1 MPEQVR
7 AEPWRDDCRRWQMVS
22 HGAKLSRNMDAAIAA
37 LLAQPSVA
45 EAARVIGIRPQ
56 TLSRWMKV
64 PEFDAAYRAAQR
76 AVLGRAIARLQQ
88 ASGSAVTTLLKV
100 MFDADA
106 TKAARLA
113 AAEVVLR
120 HAKAAN
126 EIEDI
131 QSRLSALARDTEAS
145 HGETAGLPANE
156 RGSSPIAGHGARLSR
171 KKEEAISQ
179 LLTQR
184 SVDEAARVT
193 GVGTQTLYRWIRQPQ
208 FEAAYRAAR
217 RAAFGQASARLQ
229 QASGAAVSTILQIL
243 RDPFTPASTRV
254 RAADLALS
262 HGKAAIEEDIV
273 ARLSEL
279 GYATETA
286 QAILYGDRRSF
297 NVIARKPPKLAA

>member
-1 MPEQVR
+1 
-7 AEPWRDDCRRWQMVS
+7 MVG
-22 HGAKLSRNMDAAIAA
+22 HGAKLARNMEAAIAA

-45 EAARVIGIRPQ
+45 EAARVVGVRPQ

-64 PEFDAAYRAAQR
+64 PEFDTAYQAAQR
-76 AVLGRAIARLQQ
+76 AVFGRAIARLQQ
-88 ASGSAVTTLLKV
+88 ASGAVVTTLLKV

-106 TKAARLA
+106 PKAARLA
-113 AAEVVLR
+113 AAEVVLS

-126 EIEDI
+126 EIGGV

-145 HGETAGLPANE
+145 RGETAALPANE
-156 RGSSPIAGHGARLSR
+156 RGSSPPAGHGAKFSR
-171 KKEEAISQ
+171 KREEAIAQ

-193 GVGTQTLYRWIRQPQ
+193 GVGTQTLYRWIRDPQ
-208 FEAAYRAAR
+208 FDAAYQEAK

-254 RAADLALS
+254 RAAALALS
-262 HGKAAIEEDIV
+262 YGKAAIEEDIV

-297 NVIARKPPKLAA
+297 NLIARKPRKLAA

>member
-1 MPEQVR
+1 MARQGR
-7 AEPWRDDCRRWQMVS
+7 AKRWRDECGRWQMVG
-22 HGAKLSRNMDAAIAA
+22 HGSKLSRKMDVAIAA
-37 LLAQPSVA
+37 LLAQPTVA
-45 EAARVIGIRPQ
+45 EAARVVGIGPQ

-64 PEFDAAYRAAQR
+64 PEFDTAYRAAQR

-88 ASGSAVTTLLKV
+88 ASGAAVTALLKV

-106 TKAARLA
+106 PKAARLA

-126 EIEDI
+126 EIGDI

-156 RGSSPIAGHGARLSR
+156 RASSRIAGHGAKFGR
-171 KKEEAISQ
+171 KKEEAITQ

-193 GVGTQTLYRWIRQPQ
+193 GTGAQTLYRWMRDPQ
-208 FEAAYRAAR
+208 FDAAYQEAK

-243 RDPFTPASTRV
+243 RDPFTPPSTRV

>member
-1 MPEQVR
+1 
-7 AEPWRDDCRRWQMVS
+7 MVG

-45 EAARVIGIRPQ
+45 EAARVVGITPQ

-64 PEFDAAYRAAQR
+64 PEFDTAYQAAQR
-76 AVLGRAIARLQQ
+76 AVLGRAIARLQH
-88 ASGSAVTTLLKV
+88 ASGAAVTALLKV

-106 TKAARLA
+106 KKAARLA

-126 EIEDI
+126 EIGDI
-131 QSRLSALARDTEAS
+131 QSRMSALARDTEAS
-145 HGETAGLPANE
+145 HGEPPANE
-156 RGSSPIAGHGARLSR
+156 RGSSPIAGHGAKFGR
-171 KKEEAISQ
+171 KKQEAITQ

-193 GVGTQTLYRWIRQPQ
+193 GVGTQTLYRWMRHPQ
-208 FEAAYRAAR
+208 FDAAYQAAK
-217 RAAFGQASARLQ
+217 RAAFGQTSARLQ

-243 RDPFTPASTRV
+243 RDPSTPASTRV

-262 HGKAAIEEDIV
+262 YGKAAIEEDIV

-286 QAILYGDRRSF
+286 QAILSGDRRSF

>member
-1 MPEQVR
+1 MAGQGR
-7 AEPWRDDCRRWQMVS
+7 AEWWRDQCGRWQMVG
-22 HGAKLSRNMDAAIAA
+22 HGAKLSRKMDAAIAA

-45 EAARVIGIRPQ
+45 EAARVISVGPQ

-64 PEFDAAYRAAQR
+64 PEFDTAYRAAKR
-76 AVLGRAIARLQQ
+76 AVLGRAIARLQH
-88 ASGSAVTTLLKV
+88 ASGAAVTALLKV

-106 TKAARLA
+106 KKAARLA

-131 QSRLSALARDTEAS
+131 QPRLSALARDTEAS
-145 HGETAGLPANE
+145 QGETAGLPANE
-156 RGSSPIAGHGARLSR
+156 RGSSPIAGQGAKFSR
-171 KKEEAISQ
+171 KKEEAITQ

-193 GVGTQTLYRWIRQPQ
+193 GVGTQTLYRWMRHPQ
-208 FEAAYRAAR
+208 FDAAYQAAK

-243 RDPFTPASTRV
+243 RDPSTSASTRV

-262 HGKAAIEEDIV
+262 HGKAAIEADIV

-286 QAILYGDRRSF
+286 QAILSGDRRSF
-297 NVIARKPPKLAA
+297 KVIARKPPKLAA

>member
-1 MPEQVR
+1 MAGR
-7 AEPWRDDCRRWQMVS
+7 GAAERRRDLCGRWQMVG
-22 HGAKLSRNMDAAIAA
+22 HGAKLSRKMDAAIAA

-45 EAARVIGIRPQ
+45 EAARVVGVGPQ

-64 PEFDAAYRAAQR
+64 PEFDTAYRAAQR

-88 ASGSAVTTLLKV
+88 ASGAAVTALLKV

-106 TKAARLA
+106 PKAARLA

-120 HAKAAN
+120 HAKDAN
-126 EIEDI
+126 EIGDI
-131 QSRLSALARDTEAS
+131 QSRMSALVRDAEAS

-156 RGSSPIAGHGARLSR
+156 RASSAVGHGAKFGR
-171 KKEEAISQ
+171 KKEEAIAQ

-193 GVGTQTLYRWIRQPQ
+193 DVGTQTLYRWMRDPQ
-208 FEAAYRAAR
+208 FDAAYQAAK

-243 RDPFTPASTRV
+243 RDPSTPASTRV

>member
-1 MPEQVR
+1 
-7 AEPWRDDCRRWQMVS
+7 MVG

-45 EAARVIGIRPQ
+45 EAARALGVRPQ
-56 TLSRWMKV
+56 KLSRWMKV
-64 PEFDAAYRAAQR
+64 PEFDIAYRAAHR
-76 AVLGRAIARLQQ
+76 AVLGRAIARLQH
-88 ASGSAVTTLLKV
+88 ASGAAVTTLLKV

-106 TKAARLA
+106 PKAARLA
-113 AAEVVLR
+113 AAEIVLR

-126 EIEDI
+126 EIGDI
-131 QSRLSALARDTEAS
+131 QSRLSALARAMQAS

-156 RGSSPIAGHGARLSR
+156 RGSSPMAGHGAKFSR
-171 KKEEAISQ
+171 KKEEAITQ
-179 LLTQR
+179 LLMQR
-184 SVDEAARVT
+184 SVEEAARVT
-193 GVGTQTLYRWIRQPQ
+193 GIGTRTLYRWMQHPQ

-229 QASGAAVSTILQIL
+229 QASSAAVSTILQIL
-243 RDPFTPASTRV
+243 RDPSTRASTRV
-254 RAADLALS
+254 RAADLALC

-297 NVIARKPPKLAA
+297 NPIAWKPPKLAA

>member
-1 MPEQVR
+1 MAGNGGVER
-7 AEPWRDDCRRWQMVS
+7 WRDECGRWQMVG

-45 EAARVIGIRPQ
+45 EAARVVGIGPQ

-64 PEFDAAYRAAQR
+64 PEFDTAYRAAQR

-88 ASGSAVTTLLKV
+88 ASGTAVTALLKV

-106 TKAARLA
+106 PKAARLA

-120 HAKAAN
+120 HAKDAN
-126 EIEDI
+126 EIGDI
-131 QSRLSALARDTEAS
+131 QSRLSALARDTAAS

-156 RGSSPIAGHGARLSR
+156 RGSSPPEGHGAKFGR
-171 KKEEAISQ
+171 KKEEAIAQ

-193 GVGTQTLYRWIRQPQ
+193 GIGTQTLYRWIRHPE

-243 RDPFTPASTRV
+243 RDPSTPASTRV
-254 RAADLALS
+254 RAGDLTLTY
-262 HGKAAIEEDIV
+262 GKAAMEEDIV
-273 ARLSEL
+273 VRLSEL

-286 QAILYGDRRSF
+286 QAILSGDRRSF

>member
-1 MPEQVR
+1 
-7 AEPWRDDCRRWQMVS
+7 
-22 HGAKLSRNMDAAIAA
+22 
-37 LLAQPSVA
+37 
-45 EAARVIGIRPQ
+45 
-56 TLSRWMKV
+56 
-64 PEFDAAYRAAQR
+64 
-76 AVLGRAIARLQQ
+76 
-88 ASGSAVTTLLKV
+88 

-106 TKAARLA
+106 SKAARLA

-145 HGETAGLPANE
+145 HVETAGLPANE
-156 RGSSPIAGHGARLSR
+156 RGNSPIAGHGARFSR
-171 KKEEAISQ
+171 KKEEAITQ

-193 GVGTQTLYRWIRQPQ
+193 GVGTQTLYRWIRHPQ
-208 FEAAYRAAR
+208 FEAAYQAAR

-286 QAILYGDRRSF
+286 QAILYGDRRNF

>member
-37 LLAQPSVA
+37 LFAQPSVA
-45 EAARVIGIRPQ
+45 EAARVIGVKPQ

-88 ASGSAVTTLLKV
+88 ASGAAVTTLLKV

-106 TKAARLA
+106 PKAARLA

-126 EIEDI
+126 EIGNI
-131 QSRLSALARDTEAS
+131 QSRLSALELNTEAS
-145 HGETAGLPANE
+145 RGESTELPANE
-156 RGSSPIAGHGARLSR
+156 HASSPTAGHGAKFNR
-171 KKEEAISQ
+171 KKQEAIAQ

-193 GVGTQTLYRWIRQPQ
+193 GVRTQTLYRWIQDPQ
-208 FEAAYRAAR
+208 FEAAYQAAK

-243 RDPFTPASTRV
+243 RDPFTPASIRV
-254 RAADLALS
+254 RAAALALS
-262 HGKAAIEEDIV
+262 YGKDAIEEDIV

-297 NVIARKPPKLAA
+297 NVNTRKAPNLAA

>member
-1 MPEQVR
+1 MAGQGR
-7 AEPWRDDCRRWQMVS
+7 AEWWRDECGRWQMVGY
-22 HGAKLSRNMDAAIAA
+22 GAKLPHKIDAAIAA

-45 EAARVIGIRPQ
+45 EAARVVGVTPQ

-64 PEFDAAYRAAQR
+64 PEFDTAYRAAQR

-88 ASGSAVTTLLKV
+88 ASGAAVTSLLKV
-100 MFDADA
+100 MFDANA
-106 TKAARLA
+106 PKAARLA

-126 EIEDI
+126 EIGDI
-131 QSRLSALARDTEAS
+131 QSRQSALARDTEALR
-145 HGETAGLPANE
+145 GETTDLPANE
-156 RGSSPIAGHGARLSR
+156 RGSSPIAGHGAKFSR

-184 SVDEAARVT
+184 SVDEPARVI
-193 GVGTQTLYRWIRQPQ
+193 GIRTQTLYRWTRDPQ
-208 FEAAYRAAR
+208 FEAAYQAAK

-229 QASGAAVSTILQIL
+229 EASGAAVSTILQIL

-262 HGKAAIEEDIV
+262 HVKAAIEEDIA

>member
-1 MPEQVR
+1 MPEQGR
-7 AEPWRDDCRRWQMVS
+7 AEPRRYECGRWQMVG

-45 EAARVIGIRPQ
+45 EAARVIGVKPQ

-64 PEFDAAYRAAQR
+64 PEFDTAYRAAQC

-88 ASGSAVTTLLKV
+88 ASGTAVTTLLKV
-100 MFDADA
+100 MFDSDA
-106 TKAARLA
+106 PKAARLA

-126 EIEDI
+126 EIGDI
-131 QSRLSALARDTEAS
+131 QSRLSALELNTEAS
-145 HGETAGLPANE
+145 RRESAELPANE
-156 RGSSPIAGHGARLSR
+156 RASSPPAGHGAKFNR
-171 KKEEAISQ
+171 KKEEAIAQ

-193 GVGTQTLYRWIRQPQ
+193 GVRTQTLYRWIKDPQ
-208 FEAAYRAAR
+208 FEAAYQAAK

-229 QASGAAVSTILQIL
+229 QASGAAVSTIMQVL
-243 RDPFTPASTRV
+243 RDPFTPASIRV
-254 RAADLALS
+254 RAAALALS
-262 HGKAAIEEDIV
+262 YGKAAIEEDIV

-279 GYATETA
+279 GYATETV

-297 NVIARKPPKLAA
+297 HGITRKPPKQAA

>member
-1 MPEQVR
+1 MAGQGR
-7 AEPWRDDCRRWQMVS
+7 AERWRDECRRWQMVG
-22 HGAKLSRNMDAAIAA
+22 HGAKLSRKMDTAIAA

-45 EAARVIGIRPQ
+45 EAARVAGVRPQ
-56 TLSRWMKV
+56 TLSRWMKI
-64 PEFDAAYRAAQR
+64 PEFDTAYRAAQR

-88 ASGSAVTTLLKV
+88 ASGAAVTALLKV

-106 TKAARLA
+106 PKAARLA

-145 HGETAGLPANE
+145 HGENAGAPANDL
-156 RGSSPIAGHGARLSR
+156 GSSPIAGHGAKFSR
-171 KKEEAISQ
+171 KKEEAITQ

-193 GVGTQTLYRWIRQPQ
+193 GIGTQTLYRWMRHPE
-208 FEAAYRAAR
+208 FEAAYRAAI

-262 HGKAAIEEDIV
+262 HGKAAIEQDIV
-273 ARLSEL
+273 ERLSEL

-297 NVIARKPPKLAA
+297 NMIAPKPPKLAA